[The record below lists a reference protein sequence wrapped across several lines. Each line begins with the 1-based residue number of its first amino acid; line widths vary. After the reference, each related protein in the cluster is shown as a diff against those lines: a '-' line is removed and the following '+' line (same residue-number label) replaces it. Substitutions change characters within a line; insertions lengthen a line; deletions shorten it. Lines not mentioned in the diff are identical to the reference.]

1 MMFIKEGPSDP
12 MITKYI
18 SSLNELIHDITSKVG
33 ELSYIDAEQVA
44 ISFKRSRES
53 SSEEVWAEITGIEDE
68 YNGTIQRREG
78 RIEKYFAPKTLLVN
92 GIPIKYVVDLYV
104 PVFLGL
110 GFKEKLMTVFHELY
124 HINPKFDGNL
134 RFFKGKGYKHGSSLE
149 KYDKYM
155 EYLVDKY
162 LKLNPTATEFL
173 NKCSDDLVELCQK
186 GGLPKC
192 PKSEPELFKI
202 VWC

>member
-1 MMFIKEGPSDP
+1 ML
-12 MITKYI
+12 TNYI
-18 SSLNELIHDITSKVG
+18 SSLNGLIKDITEKVG

-44 ISFKRSRES
+44 VGFKRSRES
-53 SSEEVWAEITGIEDE
+53 VSEEVWAEISGIEDE

-78 RIEKYFAPKTLLVN
+78 RIEKYFAPKTILMN
-92 GIPIKYVVDLYV
+92 GIPIKYVVDFYV
-104 PVFLGL
+104 PVFFGL
-110 GFKEKLMTVFHELY
+110 TFKLKLLTVFHELY

-134 RFFKGKGYKHGSSLE
+134 RFFKGKGYKHGPSLE

-155 EYLVDKY
+155 DYLVDKY
-162 LKLNPTATEFL
+162 LKMDPSATEFL
-173 NKCSDDLVELCQK
+173 GRCHTELSEICCK
-186 GGLPKC
+186 GNLPKL

>member
-1 MMFIKEGPSDP
+1 MLKN
-12 MITKYI
+12 YI
-18 SSLNELIHDITSKVG
+18 SSLNELIKDITEKVG

-44 ISFKRSRES
+44 IGFKRSRES
-53 SSEEVWAEITGIEDE
+53 ATEEVWAEISGIEDE

-78 RIEKYFAPKTLLVN
+78 RIEKYFAPKSILIN
-92 GIPIKYVVDLYV
+92 GIPVKYVVDFYV
-104 PVFLGL
+104 PIFFGL
-110 GFKEKLMTVFHELY
+110 AFKEKLSTVFHELY

-162 LKLNPTATEFL
+162 LKLNPTAADFL
-173 NKCSDDLVELCQK
+173 SHCHSEISESCNKGILPR
-186 GGLPKC
+186 LPK
-192 PKSEPELFKI
+192 PEHELFKI